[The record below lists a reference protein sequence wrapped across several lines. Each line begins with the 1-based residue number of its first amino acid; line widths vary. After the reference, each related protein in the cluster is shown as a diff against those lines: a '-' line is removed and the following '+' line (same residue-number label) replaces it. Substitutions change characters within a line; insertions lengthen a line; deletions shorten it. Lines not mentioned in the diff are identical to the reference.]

1 MKMSKMKMSRMK
13 MSRRVREN
21 NISEWRK
28 KMNKKWCLVTVLMA
42 FSVILLAACT
52 GSKDKPS
59 IYYLNFKPEAAA
71 VWQEIAEV
79 YEKETGVH
87 VKVITA
93 ASGTYEQV
101 LQSEIAK
108 REAPT
113 LFQINGPNALK
124 TWGQFCLDLKDT
136 KLYEWLLDKSLAV
149 TDGKGVYGIPY
160 VVEGYG
166 IIYNKT
172 IMNKYFSLTNRATD
186 VNSVDEIN
194 NFEKLKA
201 VVEDMTAHKDEL
213 GIEGVFAS
221 TSFAK
226 GEDWRWQTHLLNLPV
241 YYEFKDKNITDTNN
255 LEMKYADNYKN
266 IFDLYVDNSCTSK
279 TELSLKTV
287 NNSMEEFALGKV
299 AMVQNGNWGWS
310 QISGVSGNVVNA
322 DDVAFLPIYTGV
334 AGEEKQSI
342 CIGTENYFCVSSWA
356 SKEDQKATIDFI
368 EWLFRS
374 EKGKDYVTNKLGFIS
389 PFSTFGDD
397 EIPSDPLAAQV
408 VKYMSDDKLTSVS
421 WNFTAFPNL
430 IFKDEVGQS
439 LLDYLKG
446 DKLWELVITDLKAG
460 WTREKTGE

>member
-1 MKMSKMKMSRMK
+1 MKMSKMK

-368 EWLFRS
+368 EWLFSS

-421 WNFTAFPNL
+421 WNFTAFPNQ

>member
-1 MKMSKMKMSRMK
+1 
-13 MSRRVREN
+13 
-21 NISEWRK
+21 
-28 KMNKKWCLVTVLMA
+28 MNKKWCLVTVLMA

-368 EWLFRS
+368 EWLFSS

-421 WNFTAFPNL
+421 WNFTAFPNQ

-460 WTREKTGE
+460 WTRDKTGE

>member
-368 EWLFRS
+368 EWLFSS

-421 WNFTAFPNL
+421 WNFTAFPNQ

>member
-1 MKMSKMKMSRMK
+1 
-13 MSRRVREN
+13 
-21 NISEWRK
+21 
-28 KMNKKWCLVTVLMA
+28 MNKKWCLVTVLMA

-368 EWLFRS
+368 EWLFSS

-421 WNFTAFPNL
+421 WNFTAFPNQ

>member
-1 MKMSKMKMSRMK
+1 
-13 MSRRVREN
+13 
-21 NISEWRK
+21 
-28 KMNKKWCLVTVLMA
+28 MA

-368 EWLFRS
+368 EWLFSS

-421 WNFTAFPNL
+421 WNFTAFPNQ

>member
-1 MKMSKMKMSRMK
+1 MKK
-13 MSRRVREN
+13 N
-21 NISEWRK
+21 K
-28 KMNKKWCLVTVLMA
+28 KMFMAAVLMI
-42 FSVILLAACT
+42 FSILLLAACT
-52 GSKDKPS
+52 SSKDEPS

-71 VWQEIAEV
+71 VWQEIAEI
-79 YEKETGVH
+79 YENQTGVH

-108 REAPT
+108 KDAPT

-124 TWGQFCLDLKDT
+124 AWGQFCSDLSDT

-149 TDGKGVYGIPY
+149 TDGNNVYGIPY

-166 IIYNKT
+166 IIYNKS
-172 IMNKYFSLTNRATD
+172 IMNKYFALADRATD
-186 VNSVDEIN
+186 LKSVDEIN
-194 NFEKLKA
+194 NYEKLKA

-226 GEDWRWQTHLLNLPV
+226 GEDWRWQTHLLNIPV
-241 YYEFKDKNITDTNN
+241 YYEFMDKGITDTDN

-266 IFDLYVDNSCTSK
+266 IFELYVNNSCTPK
-279 TELSLKTV
+279 TELSHKTV

-310 QISGVSGNVVNA
+310 QINGVSGNTVKES
-322 DDVAFLPIYTGV
+322 DVGFLPIYTGV
-334 AGEEKQSI
+334 SGEENQSI

-356 SKEDQKATIDFI
+356 SEEDQKATIDFL
-368 EWLFRS
+368 EWLFSS
-374 EKGKDYVTNKLGFIS
+374 ETGKDYVTNKLGFIS

-408 VKYMSDDKLTSVS
+408 VKYMSDDSLTSVT
-421 WNFTAFPNL
+421 WNFTAFPNQ

-446 DKLWELVITDLKAG
+446 EKEWEQVITDLKAG

>member
-1 MKMSKMKMSRMK
+1 MKR
-13 MSRRVREN
+13 N
-21 NISEWRK
+21 K
-28 KMNKKWCLVTVLMA
+28 KMFMAAALM
-42 FSVILLAACT
+42 VISILLLAACT
-52 GSKDKPS
+52 GSKDEPS
-59 IYYLNFKPEAAA
+59 IYYLNFKPEAAE
-71 VWQEIAEV
+71 VWQEIAEI
-79 YEKETGVH
+79 YENETGVH

-108 REAPT
+108 KDAPT

-124 TWGQFCLDLKDT
+124 TWGQFCSDLSDT
-136 KLYEWLLDKSLAV
+136 KLYDWLLDKSLAV
-149 TDGKGVYGIPY
+149 SDGSGVYGIPY

-166 IIYNKT
+166 IIYNKS
-172 IMNKYFSLTNRATD
+172 IMDKYFALADRATD
-186 VNSVDEIN
+186 INSVDEIN
-194 NFEKLKA
+194 NYDKLKA

-241 YYEFKDKNITDTNN
+241 YYEFKDKGITDTDN
-255 LEMKYADNYKN
+255 LEMKYADNYRN
-266 IFDLYVDNSCTSK
+266 IFELYVNNSCTPR

-310 QISGVSGNVVNA
+310 QINGVSGNTVKESEVG
-322 DDVAFLPIYTGV
+322 FLPIYTGV
-334 AGEEKQSI
+334 NGEENQGI

-356 SKEDQKATIDFI
+356 SEEDQKATIEFL
-368 EWLFRS
+368 EWLFSS
-374 EKGKDYVTNKLGFIS
+374 ETGKDYVTNKLGFIS

-408 VKYMSDDKLTSVS
+408 VKYMSDDSITSVT
-421 WNFTAFPNL
+421 WNFTAFPNQ

-446 DKLWELVITDLKAG
+446 EKEWEQVITDLKAG